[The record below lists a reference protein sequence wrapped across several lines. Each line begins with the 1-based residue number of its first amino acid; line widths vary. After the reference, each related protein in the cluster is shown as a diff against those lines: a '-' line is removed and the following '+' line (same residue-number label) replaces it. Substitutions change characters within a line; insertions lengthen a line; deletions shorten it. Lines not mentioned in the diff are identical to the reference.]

1 MQNSADRFMNERHID
16 WNNSEKKVNFFETIE
31 LNCCGFCVLTPLHS
45 GRFHAIVAVLRI
57 DIIITF
63 LMMTVNVAW
72 LECDFFFCKND
83 ITG

>member
-16 WNNSEKKVNFFETIE
+16 WNNGEKKVNFFETIE

-57 DIIITF
+57 DIKYY
-63 LMMTVNVAW
+63 
-72 LECDFFFCKND
+72 FFDGKL
-83 ITG
+83 